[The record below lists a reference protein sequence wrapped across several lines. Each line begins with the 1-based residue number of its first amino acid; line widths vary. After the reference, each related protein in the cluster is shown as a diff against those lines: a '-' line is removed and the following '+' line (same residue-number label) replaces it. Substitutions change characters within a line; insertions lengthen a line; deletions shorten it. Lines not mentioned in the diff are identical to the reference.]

1 MKMSKDSS
9 GKCYQ
14 YNKLR
19 LPNKPCE
26 EYQNLIKKGKEKKQ
40 QLRNEWYKIS
50 LKMKNRNY
58 LITGKNIRKYG
69 EIKMLHK

>member
-14 YNKLR
+14 YNKLT
-19 LPNKPCE
+19 LPNKPYE

-40 QLRNEWYKIS
+40 QLRQ
-50 LKMKNRNY
+50 
-58 LITGKNIRKYG
+58 
-69 EIKMLHK
+69 

>member
-40 QLRNEWYKIS
+40 QLRNE
-50 LKMKNRNY
+50 
-58 LITGKNIRKYG
+58 
-69 EIKMLHK
+69 